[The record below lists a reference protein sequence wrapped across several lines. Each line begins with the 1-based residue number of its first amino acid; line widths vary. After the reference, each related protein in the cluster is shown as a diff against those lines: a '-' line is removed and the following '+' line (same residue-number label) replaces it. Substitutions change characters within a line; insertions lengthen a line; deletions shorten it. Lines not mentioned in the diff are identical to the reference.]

1 MIINYSRYLSKKTIA
16 VYASFLIVFILVGI
30 AVLERQAVAQNPTL
44 YWGSAGNDVSRVQ
57 QKLSQWGYYDGIV
70 DGIFGGSTSQ
80 AVRKFQR
87 SNGLAADGVVGKTT
101 WDALGLSA
109 PDNVPVV
116 SRGVATDRGDI
127 TLLAQVIE
135 GEAAD
140 EPLIGKV
147 AVGAV
152 ILNRTKSASFPRT
165 ISNVIYQPDAFES
178 ITNGQAYR
186 PLTQE
191 SLQAAQMAMNGY
203 DPSGGALFF
212 WNPNKSV
219 SPWIWSRSIVTQI
232 GNHVFAR

>member
-1 MIINYSRYLSKKTIA
+1 MWVKIA
-16 VYASFLIVFILVGI
+16 VTLSAGLIVLIMAGFAL
-30 AVLERQAVAQNPTL
+30 LEGQASAQNPTL
-44 YWGSAGNDVSRVQ
+44 YWGSTGNDVSRVQ
-57 QKLSQWGYYDGIV
+57 QRLSQWGYYSGIV
-70 DGIFGGSTSQ
+70 DGVFGGSTSQ
-80 AVRKFQR
+80 AVSRFQR
-87 SNGLAADGVVGKTT
+87 SNGLNADGIVGKTT

-109 PDNVPVV
+109 PDNVPAV
-116 SRGVATDRGDI
+116 SRGAATGRGEL

-140 EPLIGKV
+140 EPLTGKV

-165 ISNVIYQPDAFES
+165 ISGVIYQPDAFES
-178 ITNGQAYR
+178 INNGQAYR

-191 SLQAAQMAMNGY
+191 SIQAAGMAMNGY

-212 WNPNKSV
+212 WNPSKSV
-219 SPWIWSRSIVTQI
+219 SPWVWSRSIVTQI